1 MARPRKVQT
10 PGIVADSAPP
20 ETPVDTTP
28 VVEVSAPAHDT
39 AQPRWVLTDEG
50 WVLT

>member
-10 PGIVADSAPP
+10 PGLVADPAPT
-20 ETPVDTTP
+20 EAPVDP
-28 VVEVSAPAHDT
+28 KPEVEVFAPAHDT

-50 WVLT
+50 WVLA